1 MTTAPVESG
10 RRLGFHVPEPRFSGA
25 RTPLPALSVQG
36 SSNGTT
42 NPLGGTLAL
51 LFRGSLDLVAEPCRQ
66 PNAVGIREKALFWHR
81 AYFRRVTGS
90 GSLLSVFMVA
100 ASGGVRQRRDW
111 STCVSLTRT
120 AAPDTCRV
128 PRSRA
133 LSASSAGVPHSS
145 APTRSASGEGWTNGW
160 TIRDATS
167 SLFVGGRGTMAR
179 PQSMGGRKVPTSRAT
194 MFLTSCAAQ
203 PSLTRTRV
211 RPRVSV
217 TLCAGSSKPAHLR
230 APPSTDQRKPWR
242 RFGCS
247 GPSDSRWVG
256 DSRDLC
262 PTKPAHS
269 LGLLGF
275 REQ

>member
-1 MTTAPVESG
+1 MRRRRVPPFHPSRLPHRRTPPTATATPRGRVPQNEWPKCGPIRTMTTASVECG
-10 RRLGFHVPEPRFSGA
+10 RRLGFHVPEPRSSGA

-66 PNAVGIREKALFWHR
+66 PNAVGIREKAPFWHR

-100 ASGGVRQRRDW
+100 ASGGVRQRRDG

-145 APTRSASGEGWTNGW
+145 APTRSTSGEGWTNGW

-179 PQSMGGRKVPTSRAT
+179 PQSMGGRKVPTRG
-194 MFLTSCAAQ
+194 
-203 PSLTRTRV
+203 
-211 RPRVSV
+211 PR
-217 TLCAGSSKPAHLR
+217 
-230 APPSTDQRKPWR
+230 
-242 RFGCS
+242 CS
-247 GPSDSRWVG
+247 
-256 DSRDLC
+256 
-262 PTKPAHS
+262 
-269 LGLLGF
+269 
-275 REQ
+275 